1 MSWFKIRP
9 RKDNCTLEDLPHTR
23 REEFFD
29 ILKNRNDLLFFFGL
43 SYLFLAIPFALVFF
57 LSLTM
62 KNQFYLNL
70 ENQVIDKG
78 TYMSEAALNAF
89 YKDLLY
95 LPCLLLFDLGIS
107 ASLRIYR
114 KLGFEEPLLLW
125 GDILRGIKDNYVS
138 VLLTSLVLYLGF
150 FLSDIVKAYLPLN
163 PEVYQVAIAYI
174 PTALFM
180 IVILPSGLFA
190 FSAQA
195 VYQDKWRKIFR
206 NSMNFAISKFWCGAL
221 FGFLFAA
228 PFLLLELGAT
238 YVSIIFLLV
247 YFLLYLPLLQEA
259 FTLYSLHVFDELINQ
274 EQYPNLYQKG
284 LYESMIRVMKEEKH
298 DESK

>member
-1 MSWFKIRP
+1 
-9 RKDNCTLEDLPHTR
+9 
-23 REEFFD
+23 
-29 ILKNRNDLLFFFGL
+29 
-43 SYLFLAIPFALVFF
+43 
-57 LSLTM
+57 
-62 KNQFYLNL
+62 
-70 ENQVIDKG
+70 
-78 TYMSEAALNAF
+78 MSEAALNAF

-221 FGFLFAA
+221 FGFLFVA
-228 PFLLLELGAT
+228 PFLILELGAT